1 MPKGKVL
8 VVDDDKLICWSLE
21 KALKSEGYDVGCA
34 FGGKEALERISSEQP
49 DIMLLDLMLPDL
61 PGVEVLEHLNKN
73 HMQLPVL
80 VITAHAAVDSAV
92 RAMKLGAHD
101 YICKP
106 FNIEEVKL
114 AVRKALEVANLRQE
128 VDYRRSRERR
138 SYSFDNIIGSHPAM
152 QEVLRLARKVAASD
166 ASTVLI
172 QGESGTGKDLLARA
186 IHYESARARYPLVEV
201 SCTAVPET
209 LLESELFGHERG
221 AFTDAKTQKRGLF
234 EIADGGTVLLEEVG
248 DMTQPMQA
256 KLLKVLEDW
265 RFRRVGGVKDIH
277 VDVRVVATTNRD
289 LAAAVEEG
297 SFRLDLFYRLQV
309 VPIVLPP
316 LRERREDILMLTRHF
331 MKVFNRQFR
340 RNMTKIS
347 KEAQELL
354 LRYDWPG
361 NIRQLKN
368 VVERAMILD
377 DAEEL
382 LPEHLPA
389 EIHAGPTRTAL
400 EPHWMKLPPDGVS
413 LEEVER
419 DLVVQAL
426 TSTGGN
432 QVQAARLLGIGRD
445 ALRHRMKKFGLL

>member
-1 MPKGKVL
+1 MAKAKVL

-21 KALKSEGYDVGCA
+21 KALAEEGYEVA
-34 FGGKEALERISSEQP
+34 SAYLGKEALERITAEPP
-49 DIMLLDLMLPDL
+49 DVLLLDLMLPDL
-61 PGVEVLEHLNKN
+61 PGVEVLERLNKSRL
-73 HMQLPVL
+73 QVAVL

-114 AVRKALEVANLRQE
+114 AVRKAVEVSHLRRE
-128 VDYRRSRERR
+128 VDYRRSRERQ
-138 SYSFDNIIGSHPAM
+138 SYSFDNIIGAHPAM
-152 QEVLRLARKVAASD
+152 QEVLHLARRVAASD
-166 ASTVLI
+166 ARTVLI

-186 IHYESARARYPLVEV
+186 IHYESGRARHPLVEV

-248 DMTQPMQA
+248 DMPQPMQA
-256 KLLKVLEDW
+256 KLLKVLED
-265 RFRRVGGVKDIH
+265 RSFRRLGGVKDIE

-289 LAAAVEEG
+289 LAAAVKQGE
-297 SFRLDLFYRLQV
+297 FRLDLFYRLQV

-316 LRERREDILMLTRHF
+316 LRQRRDDILILTHHF
-331 MKVFNRQFR
+331 IKAFNRQFR
-340 RNMTKIS
+340 RNMRGIS
-347 KEAQELL
+347 REARELL
-354 LRYDWPG
+354 LQYDWPG

-389 EIHAGPTRTAL
+389 EIAAGPERKAS
-400 EPHWMKLPPDGVS
+400 PSHWVDLPPDGVV
-413 LEEVER
+413 LEDVER

-426 TSTGGN
+426 ASTGGN